1 MPVAGKLSAVAT
13 KCEQRDLDFRLARKG
28 RALPLPEGYA
38 DQPYV
43 VILPDGTWLCMVTTA
58 DGHEGSRSQ
67 GVFSLR
73 SSDQGMSWTT
83 PLRLEHTG
91 APENSYAVGLVT
103 PFGRVYCFY
112 NFNTD
117 GLREVKSED
126 GFMIE
131 RTDSLGDYVFRYSDD
146 GGVSW
151 SSRRYTVP
159 VREFLCDRNNVYGGK
174 VRFFWNVGR
183 PCVRAN
189 GEVVIPLHKV
199 GAMGA
204 GFFAQSE
211 GAFLLS
217 PNLLT
222 ERDPEKLV
230 FETLPDGD
238 HGLSAP
244 PGGGRVAEE
253 HSVVEL
259 SDGSLYCVYRSVD
272 GWPVCS
278 YSRDGGHTWE
288 APRYKTYSPGGRRM
302 KNPRAANFVWKCSN
316 GNYLYWFHNHGGAF
330 IRGLDGHSS
339 LPNGL
344 SPVSG
349 RSPYDDRNPAWL
361 CAGREIDGPDG
372 KLMEWSQPEIVL
384 YDDDPFIRM
393 SYPDLVEQDG
403 KLWITETDKR
413 SARVHQLAPT
423 MLDGLFGQFEP
434 GPRPEDEAASATNPG
449 GGEWK
454 LEMPT
459 LPRFVDRDF
468 ASVNYCL
475 EDLRSG
481 CTLDLTIR
489 SLPLPATH
497 LFDNR
502 NAEGAGILVRT
513 SEDSALEVILSDGRC
528 VSSWATVTDSLAH
541 GADNHVCII
550 LDGGP
555 KLILFV
561 VNGELCDGG
570 DQRQFGWG
578 SFNPRMQ
585 HLNGAPEAQL
595 DASVLSVAV
604 YGRALRVS
612 EAVQSSRR
620 LTPPA
625 EMPVSGKRELQ
636 HA

>member
-1 MPVAGKLSAVAT
+1 MLDPRFAPSAQ
-13 KCEQRDLDFRLARKG
+13 K
-28 RALPLPEGYA
+28 LPLPPGYA
-38 DQPYV
+38 DQPFV
-43 VILPDGTWLCMVTTA
+43 VVLSDGSWLCLVTSA
-58 DGHEGSRSQ
+58 DGHEGDVSQ
-67 GVFSLR
+67 GIFSLR
-73 SSDQGMSWTT
+73 SEDHGKTWH
-83 PLRLEHTG
+83 PAVKLEPEG
-91 APENSYAVGLVT
+91 SPENSYSVGLVT
-103 PFGRVYCFY
+103 PAGRVYAFY
-112 NFNTD
+112 NFNTKN
-117 GLREVKSED
+117 LREVKTED
-126 GFMIE
+126 GGVFE
-131 RTDSLGDYVFRYSDD
+131 RADSLGDYVFRYSDD
-146 GGVSW
+146 DGGTW
-151 SSRRYTVP
+151 SDRRVVP
-159 VREFLCDRNNVYGGK
+159 VREFRCDRGNAYGGK
-174 VRFFWNVGR
+174 VRFFWNVGK
-183 PCVRAN
+183 PCIRAN
-189 GEVVIPLHKV
+189 GEVIMPLSKV

-211 GAFLLS
+211 GAFILS

-222 ERDPEKLV
+222 ERDPDKLV

-278 YSRDGGHTWE
+278 YSRDGGHTWQ

-330 IRGLDGHSS
+330 IRSLDGHAS

-403 KLWITETDKR
+403 KFWITETDKR
-413 SARVHQLAPT
+413 SARVHQLAPS

-434 GPRPEDEAASATNPG
+434 GPRPEDEAASAANPG

-475 EDLRSG
+475 EDRRSG

-489 SLPLPATH
+489 GLPRPATH

-513 SEDSALEVILSDGRC
+513 CEDSGLEVILSDGRC
-528 VSSWATVTDSLAH
+528 ISSWTTDSDSLVH
-541 GADNHVCII
+541 GADNHICII

-585 HLNGAPEAQL
+585 HLNGASEAQL

-620 LTPPA
+620 LTHSA
-625 EMPVSGKRELQ
+625 EEKSASGKRELQ
-636 HA
+636 LK